1 MWSNERPNLV
11 FDKDVFEM
19 YVRCRFTEKALG
31 TRPAND
37 DIYREF
43 IASKAPDA
51 ISLEQEVASKGPD
64 EVADKGTT
72 VFPVGSFWKTPDDVY
87 YDFNDLFNREQARLD
102 DIKKNGPNKD
112 NAEINWSTDAHGN
125 FITPHRGIS
134 AYFDENRKLIPY
146 YITNVPGDRT
156 HLVPGEFVECPF
168 MWNYQ
173 MRGSFKEAIK
183 NLQKVTKK
191 QAEEAEVT
199 DANTEAIPDSVVAEQ
214 ISMPVIVSE
223 ATAGQLAAVESG
235 TTGKR
240 KRRTKEEI
248 EADKARKAEEKAR
261 KAAEREAKKKAK
273 ATKRGGKYAVCSIT
287 AYRTHVDGGWFVSP
301 RRIPLIVPET
311 WVDELGKVH
320 DTYIVD
326 KNGVRRLN
334 LFERPLRAE
343 TMQGPRVT
351 LASSE
356 MIPAGSEFY
365 FKVKLLN
372 PADKKAFFECMDYK
386 AESGMF
392 QWRSGGMGTL
402 IWTPADENGNPI
414 DVDINSL

>member
-1 MWSNERPNLV
+1 MGWSNERANLV

-19 YVRCRFTEKALG
+19 NVRCRFTEKALG

-51 ISLEQEVASKGPD
+51 VSLEQEIASKGPD

-72 VFPVGSFWKTPDDVY
+72 VFPVGSFWKTPDNVY
-87 YDFNDLFNREQARLD
+87 YDFNDFFIREQMRLD
-102 DIKKNGPNKD
+102 DIKKNGPTPK
-112 NAEINWSTDAHGN
+112 NAEIDWSHDTKGNWVS
-125 FITPHRGIS
+125 PHRGIS
-134 AYFDENRKLIPY
+134 AYFDENRNLIPY
-146 YITNVPGDRT
+146 YITDVAGDRT
-156 HLVPGEFVECPF
+156 NLVPGGFVECPYI
-168 MWNYQ
+168 WSHQ
-173 MRGSFKEAIK
+173 MKGSFKEAIK
-183 NLQKVTKK
+183 ALQKAAKK
-191 QAEEAEVT
+191 SDAEVAEEEEAKAE
-199 DANTEAIPDSVVAEQ
+199 VVAEKVVT
-214 ISMPVIVSE
+214 PAVVIVSE
-223 ATAGQLAAVESG
+223 ATAGQLAEVEAG
-235 TTGKR
+235 TIGKR

-248 EADKARKAEEKAR
+248 EAEKAR

-273 ATKRGGKYAVCSIT
+273 VNKRGNKYACCAIT
-287 AYRTHVDGGWFVSP
+287 SYRSHVDTTWFVSP
-301 RRIPLIVPET
+301 RRIPLIMPDT
-311 WVDELGKVH
+311 WIDELGKVH
-320 DTYIVD
+320 DTYILD

-386 AESGMF
+386 HEVGML
-392 QWRSGGMGTL
+392 QWRSSGMGTL
-402 IWTPADENGNPI
+402 IWTPADEDGNPI

>member
-1 MWSNERPNLV
+1 MWSNERSNLV
-11 FDKDVFEM
+11 FDKGVFEM
-19 YVRCRFTEKALG
+19 TIRCRFTEKALG

-51 ISLEQEVASKGPD
+51 ASLEQEVASKGPD

-72 VFPVGSFWKTPDDVY
+72 VFPVGSFWKTPDNVY
-87 YDFNDLFNREQARLD
+87 YDFNDFFIREQLRLE
-102 DIKKNGPNKD
+102 DIKKNGHTKD
-112 NAEINWSTDAHGN
+112 NAEIDWSRDSRGN
-125 FITPHRGIS
+125 FISPHRGVS
-134 AYFDENRKLIPY
+134 AYFDENRNLIPY
-146 YITNVPGDRT
+146 YITDVAGDYS
-156 HLVPGEFVECPF
+156 HLVPGKFVECPF
-168 MWNYQ
+168 MWDYQ

-183 NLQKVTKK
+183 NLQKMAKK
-191 QAEEAEVT
+191 QAASEEGAAAPAESVMMPVMIS
-199 DANTEAIPDSVVAEQ
+199 EAPADLTNAPVAED
-214 ISMPVIVSE
+214 PDVPK
-223 ATAGQLAAVESG
+223 
-235 TTGKR
+235 KR

-248 EADKARKAEEKAR
+248 EADKARKAVEKAR
-261 KAAEREAKKKAK
+261 KAEEREAKKKAK
-273 ATKRGGKYAVCSIT
+273 ANKRGNKYAVCAIT
-287 AYRTHVDGGWFVSP
+287 AYKTHVDGGWFVSP
-301 RRIPLIVPET
+301 RRIPLILPDT
-311 WVDELGKVH
+311 WVDELGRVH
-320 DTYIVD
+320 DTYILD

-365 FKVKLLN
+365 FTIKLLN
-372 PADKKAFFECMDYK
+372 PDDKKAFFECMDYK
-386 AESGMF
+386 EKSGMF